1 MTPESAIHLIHGALM
16 AAFWMSAP
24 LLAIGLAVGIIMNMV
39 QVATSLQ
46 DNAFSTFP
54 RLAAFLVGFSVLMPW
69 MLKQWMSYIIGLC
82 GEIARYGH

>member
-1 MTPESAIHLIHGALM
+1 MTPENAIHLIRGALM

-24 LLAIGLAVGIIMNMV
+24 LLVIGLSVGIIMNMV

-54 RLAAFLVGFSVLMPW
+54 RLAAFLTGFTVLLPW
-69 MLKQWMSYIIGLC
+69 MLKQWMGYMVNLC